1 MTWDYAITQHPNAT
15 TRRLPAD
22 VPEDDDGEDDGHDEH
37 AADDGHDDDDGYCNI
52 NVKLSKQC
60 YHHQTTPF

>member
-1 MTWDYAITQHPNAT
+1 MGLRHHT
-15 TRRLPAD
+15 TPARNYKAPPHRRLPAD

-52 NVKLSKQC
+52 KRETQ
-60 YHHQTTPF
+60 